1 MIIVTFSST
10 GIMRK
15 ALALHLIGIQK
26 PSKRFAIFH
35 YQPKHKMP
43 KGTTVERMYS
53 ALRRQGKSKAAAAKI
68 AQAQTG
74 LALAT
79 GRPPKGKA

>member
-1 MIIVTFSST
+1 
-10 GIMRK
+10 
-15 ALALHLIGIQK
+15 
-26 PSKRFAIFH
+26 
-35 YQPKHKMP
+35 MP
-43 KGTTVERMYS
+43 KGTTVERMYR
-53 ALRRQGKSKAAAAKI
+53 ALRRKGKAKATAAKI